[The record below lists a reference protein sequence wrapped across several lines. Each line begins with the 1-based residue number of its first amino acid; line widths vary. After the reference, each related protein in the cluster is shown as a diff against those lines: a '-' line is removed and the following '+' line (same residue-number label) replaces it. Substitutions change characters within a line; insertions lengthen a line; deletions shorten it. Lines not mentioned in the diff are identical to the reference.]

1 MDSEDWHWYGLTV
14 RTRDGTVVGVVVGV
28 FAEGLLAGRL
38 RVQGHYRHR
47 CTAWTETAVY
57 AIPRSAV
64 WGRYQDVTVVR
75 APALLAG
82 GVRLFPL
89 TRDMRT
95 LVASTPPRSCYPWA
109 CYWRGWCGVGT
120 AARMADPRLGS
131 SPPRKPG

>member
-89 TRDMRT
+89 TRAT
-95 LVASTPPRSCYPWA
+95 GHVRSGNERSRPA
-109 CYWRGWCGVGT
+109 G
-120 AARMADPRLGS
+120 LGIHRS
-131 SPPRKPG
+131 VEA